1 MALQLEMM
9 WRDLHLVILLD
20 TTSEP
25 GRTNPKA
32 RLVAFRRF
40 DVPRLVR
47 WPPKD
52 GQPEPMLNE
61 TNVRWPLTMNGA
73 RVHGF
78 RLELR
83 REVRRPPADG
93 RPAH

>member
-1 MALQLEMM
+1 MALQLEVM

-20 TTSEP
+20 ATSEP
-25 GRTNPKA
+25 GRKNPKA
-32 RLVAFRRF
+32 RRAAFRWF

-52 GQPEPMLNE
+52 GQPEPVLNE